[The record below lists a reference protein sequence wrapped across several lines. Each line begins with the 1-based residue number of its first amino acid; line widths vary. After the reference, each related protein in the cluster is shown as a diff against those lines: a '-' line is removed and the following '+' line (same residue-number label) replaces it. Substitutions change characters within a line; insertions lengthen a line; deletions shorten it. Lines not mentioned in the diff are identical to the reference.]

1 MARFLIAS
9 ILGLMMM
16 ASCRTGYMVEGH
28 STVET
33 LDGKKLYLKVY
44 KDSDLVDVDS
54 SDVIHGKFS
63 FFGELDTVVMVNL
76 FMGNECL
83 MPFVLGP
90 EDLKIHIGDARQ
102 YVTGSPLNDSLYN
115 FIMAKTRLDNEL
127 AELPRMESK
136 MIMDGVDEDVIMLR
150 LNDEAN
156 RLSVLNDRLV
166 TNFITDNFDNVLGP
180 GIFMIMTSSYPYP
193 IITPQIEEIMTKAT
207 PFFKNDAYVRKYMK
221 AAQEN
226 MERMKYGDEV
236 NP

>member
-1 MARFLIAS
+1 
-9 ILGLMMM
+9 
-16 ASCRTGYMVEGH
+16 
-28 STVET
+28 
-33 LDGKKLYLKVY
+33 
-44 KDSDLVDVDS
+44 
-54 SDVIHGKFS
+54 
-63 FFGELDTVVMVNL
+63 
-76 FMGNECL
+76 
-83 MPFVLGP
+83 
-90 EDLKIHIGDARQ
+90 
-102 YVTGSPLNDSLYN
+102 
-115 FIMAKTRLDNEL
+115 
-127 AELPRMESK
+127 
-136 MIMDGVDEDVIMLR
+136 MDGVDEDVIMLR